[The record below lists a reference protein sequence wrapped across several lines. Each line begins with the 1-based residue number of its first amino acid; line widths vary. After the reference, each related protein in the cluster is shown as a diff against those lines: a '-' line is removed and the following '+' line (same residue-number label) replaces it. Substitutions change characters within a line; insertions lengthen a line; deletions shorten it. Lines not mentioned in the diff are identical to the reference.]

1 MAQIELEG
9 RKCTNGM
16 GVKRHKLNEG
26 GGEIAQVESGVR
38 AHLERDGN
46 CDKWNYRE

>member
-26 GGEIAQVESGVR
+26 GGGNSTSGIR
-38 AHLERDGN
+38 GKGTFGTRWKL
-46 CDKWNYRE
+46 